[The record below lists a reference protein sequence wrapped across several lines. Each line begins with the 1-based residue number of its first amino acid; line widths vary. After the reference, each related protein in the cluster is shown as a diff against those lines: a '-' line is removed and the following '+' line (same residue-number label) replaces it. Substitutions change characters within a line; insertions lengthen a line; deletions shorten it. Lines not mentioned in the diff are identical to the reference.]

1 MSHLLSQ
8 RNHHH
13 HDSSLLSP
21 ISPLD
26 TNPWHNQLYSPVNDY
41 GNYFAASTPSSSS
54 SSSSPTDSMFKM
66 RLSPESSSASD
77 SEQPQLCLPTHKLF
91 DFTTG
96 VVQEHHQFPPP
107 AQPKLSTVAIASMI
121 PSKRCSESP
130 PPAAK
135 KRTIGER
142 INSKDFVPPDVT
154 GLSKREARLVK
165 NRAAAFLSRQRKREE
180 FEAMEIRVAE
190 LEQENARLQAIAQN
204 GGTSAQAVQAP
215 PAPSKALTSEVE
227 RLRAQLAAA
236 EARERELN
244 AELALRKEQP
254 SVKVE
259 APEAQYPLSDSDRSS
274 SNTPVNASSKSNASL
289 GLMVLLCA
297 LPSLLSM
304 PAQSTNVPSTFSL
317 PTALSSSASSFDF
330 NPFLPNDFDWT
341 SASSDPSQIPT
352 PKPSFTLPKR
362 LEFADI
368 DAEALR
374 ALGDLD
380 ISFDTT
386 PSENGKIRVRILP
399 STSATSSRAASP
411 ASSSSSSSHS
421 MKLDDQIMSFGW
433 ADDSA
438 SAAGGAAVSASGFND
453 FTSVADF
460 GLASQDDPFLG
471 IGGISD
477 YLSST
482 SSMSMGYASATSG
495 TQSPTSSV
503 SSELPANEGTSKR
516 RVRIAL
522 KSLPKEGGEGGEWE
536 VQVC

>member
-180 FEAMEIRVAE
+180 FEAMEMYV
-190 LEQENARLQAIAQN
+190 
-204 GGTSAQAVQAP
+204 
-215 PAPSKALTSEVE
+215 
-227 RLRAQLAAA
+227 
-236 EARERELN
+236 
-244 AELALRKEQP
+244 
-254 SVKVE
+254 
-259 APEAQYPLSDSDRSS
+259 
-274 SNTPVNASSKSNASL
+274 
-289 GLMVLLCA
+289 
-297 LPSLLSM
+297 
-304 PAQSTNVPSTFSL
+304 
-317 PTALSSSASSFDF
+317 SFD
-330 NPFLPNDFDWT
+330 
-341 SASSDPSQIPT
+341 SI
-352 PKPSFTLPKR
+352 
-362 LEFADI
+362 
-368 DAEALR
+368 
-374 ALGDLD
+374 
-380 ISFDTT
+380 
-386 PSENGKIRVRILP
+386 
-399 STSATSSRAASP
+399 
-411 ASSSSSSSHS
+411 
-421 MKLDDQIMSFGW
+421 
-433 ADDSA
+433 
-438 SAAGGAAVSASGFND
+438 
-453 FTSVADF
+453 
-460 GLASQDDPFLG
+460 
-471 IGGISD
+471 
-477 YLSST
+477 
-482 SSMSMGYASATSG
+482 
-495 TQSPTSSV
+495 V
-503 SSELPANEGTSKR
+503 SSETNQITIQSR
-516 RVRIAL
+516 R
-522 KSLPKEGGEGGEWE
+522 
-536 VQVC
+536 